1 MNGNNLVGLMRA
13 IRGPLILITVGTLFA
28 VDHAGGYGFSRTW
41 PVLIIVYGVLKLLER
56 AVGRA
61 EFQNPATG
69 GTSS

>member
-1 MNGNNLVGLMRA
+1 MNGNNLGSLMRA

-28 VDHAGGYGFSRTW
+28 VDHAGGYTFSRTW

-56 AVGRA
+56 AAARP